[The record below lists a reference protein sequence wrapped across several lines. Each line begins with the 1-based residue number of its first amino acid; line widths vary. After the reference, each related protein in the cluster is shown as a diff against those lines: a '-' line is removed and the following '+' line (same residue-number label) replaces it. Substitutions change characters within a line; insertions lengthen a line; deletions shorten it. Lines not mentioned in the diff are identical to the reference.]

1 MGSTLRPTT
10 SAFLRTIK
18 GYTGESERQ
27 HPVTL
32 LDMGVVKYNSSF
44 KTSSSISIPVE
55 CDGSAV
61 HKASRS
67 IDPSFAQGAQE
78 ITYR

>member
-1 MGSTLRPTT
+1 MQE
-10 SAFLRTIK
+10 
-18 GYTGESERQ
+18 TGETWRHVEAVGAPAPR
-27 HPVTL
+27 TL
-32 LDMGVVKYNSSF
+32 LDMNLGKYNSSF
-44 KTSSSISIPVE
+44 KTGISISIPVE

-67 IDPSFAQGAQE
+67 IDPSFTQRAHE